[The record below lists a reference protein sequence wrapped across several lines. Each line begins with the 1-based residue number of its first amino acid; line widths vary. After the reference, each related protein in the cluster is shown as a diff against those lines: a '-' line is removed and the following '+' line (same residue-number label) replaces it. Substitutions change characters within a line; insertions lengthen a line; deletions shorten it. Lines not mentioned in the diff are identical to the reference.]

1 MDEGEAKQ
9 ERLMREVRFV
19 GSSRDDLKA
28 FPNRARR
35 RSGFDLETVQ
45 RGEMPSRAKVLSGFG
60 GGGVQEIVTEA
71 EGGTYRVVYVVRL
84 ERAVYVL
91 HAFQKKS
98 TLGIKT
104 SRRDMELIRRR
115 LEEAEEM
122 DRNG

>member
-1 MDEGEAKQ
+1 MDEGGVNQ
-9 ERLMREVRFV
+9 GRPVREVRFV
-19 GSSRDDLKA
+19 GSSREDLKA
-28 FPNRARR
+28 FPGRARR

-45 RGEMPSRAKVLSGFG
+45 RGQTPSRAKVLSGFG
-60 GGGVQEIVTEA
+60 GGGVQEIVADA

-84 ERAVYVL
+84 VRAVYVL

-98 TLGIKT
+98 TSGIKT